1 MTNSRHSSLG
11 SESVVASRS
20 HGGKKLLWLII
31 ALAVPSLGASLLG
44 FAQGPSK
51 SAAYDVNPI
60 ALPGAKGVV
69 TLDYFAYDRAQGRLW
84 VPAGNTGN
92 VDVIDAATDEVT
104 PIGPYATGEFQIGT
118 KHGILGPS
126 SISLGDGVV
135 YVGNRAD
142 STICVIDAATLKA
155 GDCAHVAKPE
165 DGIAAAPDGLQYVA
179 TTKELW
185 FTRGAPPLGVES
197 PDQSISILDASDAR
211 HLKPGGKISL
221 GGSAEGY
228 AVDETRGIFYTNLEE
243 AGLTVSIDA
252 RRREVL
258 AKWRSGCDEP
268 HGLAIDRKRGF
279 LFVACTARVVALD
292 VRHDGKV
299 LSSIDAGAGVDNI
312 DYSEESGTL
321 YAAAA
326 DAGTLTIA
334 VVDAGGHPKLIATVP
349 TTKGTRSV
357 VAGKAS
363 TAYLID
369 PLGGRIL
376 KVTPKK

>member
-1 MTNSRHSSLG
+1 MNSMPTV
-11 SESVVASRS
+11 SVARTVFDAGNKRIRNF
-20 HGGKKLLWLII
+20 LRFAI
-31 ALAVPSLGASLLG
+31 ALAISLVAGTI
-44 FAQGPSK
+44 FTIAQAPGK
-51 SAAYDVNPI
+51 SASYDVKTIP
-60 ALPGAKGVV
+60 LPGAKGVV
-69 TLDYFAYDRAQGRLW
+69 TLDYFAYDSGHGRLW

-92 VDVIDAATDEVT
+92 VDVIDSASDAVT
-104 PIGPYATGEFQIGT
+104 PIGPYATAEFQIGT
-118 KHGILGPS
+118 KHGVLGPS

-142 STICVIDAATLKA
+142 STICVFDAATLKA
-155 GDCAHVAKPE
+155 GDCLHVAKPE
-165 DGIAAAPDGLQYVA
+165 EGIAAAPDGLAYVA

-197 PDQSISILDASDAR
+197 PDQSISILDAADPR
-211 HLKPGGKISL
+211 HPKLGGKIPL

-228 AVDETRGIFYTNLEE
+228 AVDAARGIFYTNLEE
-243 AGLTVSIDA
+243 SGLTVAVDA

-258 AKWRSGCDEP
+258 AKWHSGCDEP

-279 LFVACTARVVALD
+279 LFVACKARVVALD
-292 VRHDGKV
+292 VRHGGKV
-299 LSSIDAGAGVDNI
+299 LGSIDAGEGVDNI

-334 VVDAGGHPKLIATVP
+334 SADAQGKLRLVATVP
-349 TTKGTRSV
+349 TAKTTRSA
-357 VAGKAS
+357 VAGKPG

-369 PLGGRIL
+369 PLDGTIL
-376 KVTPKK
+376 KVSAKK